1 MPNLESQKKMARN
14 TFKIEGQR
22 KESIFSVI
30 ERSLNLGRLF
40 EDGLPI
46 KYLPNIAFVTVL
58 IIVYIGYNHYA
69 EKTSR
74 DINKL
79 EIEVENLRA
88 DYTTLKSDY
97 MYSRLQSEVAK
108 RVAAMGLQES
118 KVPPQ
123 KIVIEELE
131 H

>member
-1 MPNLESQKKMARN
+1 MAKN
-14 TFKIEGQR
+14 TFKIKGQK
-22 KESIFSVI
+22 KESVFSKI
-30 ERSLNLGRLF
+30 ERSLNLGNLF

-46 KYLPNIAFVTVL
+46 KYLPNLAFVTVL
-58 IIVYIGYNHYA
+58 VIIYIGYNHYG

-97 MYSRLQSEVAK
+97 MYSKLQSEVAK
-108 RVAAMGLQES
+108 RVAGLGLIES
-118 KVPPQ
+118 KKPPQ
-123 KIVIEELE
+123 KIVLEESE

>member
-1 MPNLESQKKMARN
+1 MGKN
-14 TFKIEGQR
+14 TFKIKGQK
-22 KESIFSVI
+22 KESIFSKI
-30 ERSLNLGRLF
+30 ERNLNLGNLF

-46 KYLPNIAFVTVL
+46 KYLPNLAFVTVL
-58 IIVYIGYNHYA
+58 VIIYIGYNHYG

-97 MYSRLQSEVAK
+97 MYSKLQSEVAK
-108 RVAAMGLQES
+108 RVAGLGLIES
-118 KVPPQ
+118 KKPPQ
-123 KIVIEELE
+123 KIVLEESE
-131 H
+131 Y

>member
-1 MPNLESQKKMARN
+1 MATN
-14 TFKIEGQR
+14 TFKINPQK
-22 KESIFSVI
+22 KESLFAKL
-30 ERSLNLGRLF
+30 ERSLNLGGLF
-40 EDGLPI
+40 ENGLPI
-46 KYLPNIAFVTVL
+46 KYLPNIAFVTLLV
-58 IIVYIGYNHYA
+58 IIYIGYNHHA

-108 RVAAMGLQES
+108 RVADMGLYES
-118 KVPPQ
+118 KIPPQ
-123 KIVIEELE
+123 KIITTEIEY
-131 H
+131 